1 MAVDKVVEIKGLDE
15 IDRRL
20 KALPEK
26 LRRRAIRQALK
37 NGTEIV
43 RSAAERIVKRSKY
56 APHLANNIAT
66 KISVTAKEA
75 HGIVGVNTK
84 VPHGHLL
91 EFGTKPHKIGPRQ
104 HPGGEKHP
112 FMRPAY
118 DSQGD
123 ASVDQITSDL
133 AKAVELEI

>member
-37 NGTEIV
+37 DGTELV
-43 RSAAERIVKRSKY
+43 RAEAEKRVKRSKY
-56 APHLANNIAT
+56 APHLYDNIAS
-66 KISVTAKEA
+66 KISVTAKQA
-75 HGIVGVNTK
+75 HGIVGISNK
-84 VPHGHLL
+84 VAHGHLL
-91 EFGTKPHKIGPRQ
+91 EFGTKPHMVGEVK

-118 DSQGD
+118 DSHGD
-123 ASVDQITSDL
+123 AAVEQITSDL